1 LVLCSIF
8 LNVKIGAGTRITES
22 KNQQLLLLDAL
33 TGVANRKALSEQI
46 EYEFSRSLRYQR
58 PLSVLFIDVDFF
70 KDYND
75 RYGHL
80 QGDVCLSRLQVS

>member
-1 LVLCSIF
+1 
-8 LNVKIGAGTRITES
+8 
-22 KNQQLLLLDAL
+22 L

-80 QGDVCLSRLQVS
+80 QGDVCLITIAGQLRSMFSRASDFVALWWGRICDSST

>member
-1 LVLCSIF
+1 MVYAEIEEGETVAIIGFMFDISERKKLELELES
-8 LNVKIGAGTRITES
+8 LNQ

-58 PLSVLFIDVDFF
+58 PLSVLFIDVDF
-70 KDYND
+70 
-75 RYGHL
+75 
-80 QGDVCLSRLQVS
+80 